1 MTPEAAEHLDK
12 AREAL
17 SKARGLLDVMH
28 YSDEAARA
36 AYLAGFHAAQAL
48 ISERTGQIAK
58 SHSGVR
64 STFARLVKDDP
75 QVDRALVRFL
85 GRAYRFK
92 EIRRLR
98 HIGGRGKGQAKARRL
113 GEEFYREIISR
124 RDEKVPAGKARCGNE
139 RRRFAADDPRRE
151 W

>member
-1 MTPEAAEHLDK
+1 VTPEAAEHLDK

-28 YSDEAARA
+28 YSDEPRA

-92 EIRRLR
+92 EIADY
-98 HIGGRGKGQAKARRL
+98 GTGPQAVVTVSEAQEAIASARQFVDRITSL
-113 GEEFYREIISR
+113 LS
-124 RDEKVPAGKARCGNE
+124 
-139 RRRFAADDPRRE
+139 
-151 W
+151 

>member
-1 MTPEAAEHLDK
+1 MTPEAEEHLQK

-17 SKARGLLDVMH
+17 AKAHGLLEVMH

-36 AYLAGFHAAQAL
+36 ACLAGFHGAQAF

-64 STFARLVKDDP
+64 SMFARLVKDDP
-75 QVDRALVRFL
+75 RVDRALVRFL

-92 EIRRLR
+92 EIADY
-98 HIGGRGKGQAKARRL
+98 GTGPQAVVTAA
-113 GEEFYREIISR
+113 EAQAAIAS
-124 RDEKVPAGKARCGNE
+124 AE
-139 RRRFAADDPRRE
+139 RFIDRITSLLS
-151 W
+151 